1 MASIG
6 RKTKHGRIQIHTVNA
21 KNTLGGYDGSDSK
34 CDPASLRPPT
44 PRTTWGGTH
53 KPLIHKRSYF

>member
-6 RKTKHGRIQIHTVNA
+6 RKTKHGRTQIHTVNA

-34 CDPASLRPPT
+34 CDPASLRPRT
-44 PRTTWGGTH
+44 PRAVQGGTR
-53 KPLIHKRSYF
+53 KPLIYK

>member
-6 RKTKHGRIQIHTVNA
+6 RKTKRGRIQIHTVNA

-34 CDPASLRPPT
+34 CDPASQRPRT
-44 PRTTWGGTH
+44 PRTALGGTRN
-53 KPLIHKRSYF
+53 PLIHK